1 MYLHHVAA
9 TRICKVQWQGP
20 YRERRQ
26 YAVTYLLLL
35 KKRLFV
41 FKNLMMYRLA
51 SAWPASAE
59 QVEVAL
65 EEARFVECGASQE
78 KSVGWLEP
86 RGHANGPLVEVIGGQ
101 WLLKLMMEVKVVP
114 GSVVKRKVQ
123 EQLDHIEATTGRKPG
138 KKEKRDLTEDARL
151 TLLPMAFSKQSS
163 VKVWIDPKAGLL
175 LTDAGSSAKADEV
188 MTWLIKAVDG
198 LAVTLVNTQT
208 SPAAAMSLWLS
219 TKEAPPGFSVD
230 RECEL
235 KAADESKAVVRYTRH
250 ALDTDEVT
258 QHIAMGKVPTRL
270 AMTWDDRVS
279 FVLTE
284 GLQLKKLTFLET
296 VFEDAAGSPADVKDD
311 NFDADVAIATG
322 ELSKLIPDLLE
333 ALGGEAVLA

>member
-1 MYLHHVAA
+1 VYLHHEAV
-9 TRICKVQWQGP
+9 TRICKVQRQGP

-163 VKVWIDPKAGLL
+163 VRVWIDPKAGLL

-219 TKEAPPGFSVD
+219 SKEAPPGFSVD